1 MKQPLIVHK
10 FFTVFLIVICSMT
23 SSSFTIAQTTQIEK
37 RAIEYYKPDTWPK
50 STQFSTMGFTLDD
63 FSIPGFNLKE
73 KRYFAQTRGISYIWY
88 NEEEQLE
95 LGIVINVY
103 ASVEAG
109 HDGMLNWLATG
120 TSARMEKGTLTA
132 ETELIG
138 DISWADPAYFTLA
151 FARNNVV
158 ILMFGRT
165 KKESHRQI
173 IDDIAVFID
182 NRIRSESKRMTSYEN
197 ITSVKPIIEN
207 VSIEDSELRVNQ
219 KTKLTVVAH
228 DPREETLRYGYYA
241 EGGNILNTNE
251 GVFYQATVP
260 GRHEIL
266 VTVINEQNIR
276 SEEGVSV
283 TVLDY

>member
-1 MKQPLIVHK
+1 MKQPHIVHK
-10 FFTVFLIVICSMT
+10 FLTVFLIALCFMT
-23 SSSFTIAQTTQIEK
+23 SSSLTIAQTTEIEK
-37 RAIEYYKPDTWPK
+37 RAIEYYEPDTWPK
-50 STQFSTMGFTLDD
+50 SAQFLTIGFTLEN
-63 FSIPGFNLKE
+63 FSIHGFELKE
-73 KRYFAQTRGISYIWY
+73 KRYFAQTRGTSYIWH
-88 NEEEQLE
+88 NQEEQLE
-95 LGIVINVY
+95 LWIVINIY
-103 ASVEAG
+103 ASVEAA
-109 HDGMLNWLATG
+109 HDGMLKWLATG
-120 TSARMEKGTLTA
+120 TSARMERGTLTA

-138 DISWADPAYFTLA
+138 DISWADPDYVTLA
-151 FARNNVV
+151 FTRNNVV

-173 IDDIAVFID
+173 IDEIAVSID
-182 NRIRSESKRMTSYEN
+182 NRIRSESEPMAGIEN
-197 ITSVKPIIEN
+197 ITNVRPIIAN
-207 VSIEDSELRVNQ
+207 VDIEESELRVNQ

-228 DPREETLRYGYYA
+228 DPRGETLRYGYYA

-276 SEEGVSV
+276 SEKTVSV